1 MLSGNEYA
9 SSCLSAAALSVGG
22 DAAPVLRARSRR
34 KKSASG
40 ATSAGR
46 TRSGGTLMTVI
57 SASNLGARRS
67 AVIMIRA
74 CDRRIGAGAKSPAP
88 AARRGDGARV

>member
-9 SSCLSAAALSVGG
+9 SSCRSAAALSVGG
-22 DAAPVLRARSRR
+22 AAAPVLRARSRR

-40 ATSAGR
+40 ATTAGR
-46 TRSGGTLMTVI
+46 TRSGGTRITAI
-57 SASNLGARRS
+57 RASNLGALLS

-74 CDRRIGAGAKSPAP
+74 RERRIGAGARSPAP
-88 AARRGDGARV
+88 AARRGEGARV